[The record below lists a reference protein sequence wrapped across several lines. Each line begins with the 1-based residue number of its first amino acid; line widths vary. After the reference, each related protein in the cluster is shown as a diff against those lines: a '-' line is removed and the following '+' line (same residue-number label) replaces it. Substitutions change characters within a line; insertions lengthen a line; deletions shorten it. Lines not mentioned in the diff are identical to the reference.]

1 LFALPDAVA
10 QPHMRSAD
18 KMARIHLSRSLPRLF
33 AILLLLTAM
42 PGQAARWSR
51 AGFFPQ
57 SLELPGIPAAVLP
70 ADVDGDGRDDLVVLV
85 AYTGWDTV
93 TESERVHFDDI
104 EGLVEV
110 MNIVTGLIDRRQ
122 LLVYPGS
129 ADGQGFSP
137 PWPALDLDTSV
148 HALAGGH
155 PAAPLLAITD
165 EGVAAIVLT
174 ATADGPQL
182 AMKPLLETE
191 SSLSGAGSFYSDLNF
206 LTDLNDDGIGD
217 LLLPTDSGWTIHAGT
232 PAGFAPQPAAR
243 LTRPAM
249 PEPDPDEDE
258 DGNEENP
265 DHGDGDGDE
274 DEDEDAERDRAPR
287 RPRVEIPAGQDV
299 NADGHIDLVL
309 RASGSRGP
317 LVYRNLGHLGFAP
330 AIELE
335 LPETDAAHPEIV
347 FLGDVNGDG
356 HSELVSRDELEL
368 DDDAGWREEVRE
380 AKEPR
385 FQYRLHPVSPELEV
399 AGDSIVEFP
408 AVGYTFSNEEQED
421 DDDDFQIRLPGG
433 FQDLDG
439 DGRLDLVSITL
450 DFSILPMV
458 FQVLVTGRIS
468 LRMDFHPWCQ
478 KEDGRFVEV
487 PNLDLSGKFKVDL
500 RNAQIRHLSQFAGD
514 FNGDGRADFIQ
525 LGRGRK
531 VAIQQGGP
539 GCRYPVSP
547 DRRLRL
553 RSEPRHLGLVRILDL
568 DGDGLSDLYVVD
580 PQRAPANGASIPARL
595 DLYLSESSP
604 TR

>member
-1 LFALPDAVA
+1 MSRIRPLHSLAPFLAV
-10 QPHMRSAD
+10 
-18 KMARIHLSRSLPRLF
+18 
-33 AILLLLTAM
+33 AILLMA
-42 PGQAARWSR
+42 PASYAARKHGP
-51 AGFFPQ
+51 GFFSQ
-57 SLELPGIPAAVLP
+57 SLDLPGIPAAVLP
-70 ADVDGDGRDDLVVLV
+70 TDVDGDGRDDLVVLV

-129 ADGQGFSP
+129 ADGRGFTP

-165 EGVAAIVLT
+165 EGVAAIGLS
-174 ATADGPQL
+174 ATADEPRL
-182 AMKPLLETE
+182 SMTPLLETV
-191 SSLSGAGSFYSDLNF
+191 SSLSGAGAFYSDLEF
-206 LTDLNDDGIGD
+206 LADLDDDGISE

-232 PAGFAPQPAAR
+232 ASGFAAQPTAQ
-243 LTRPAM
+243 LIRPAIVE
-249 PEPDPDEDE
+249 PESDEDQDEDRDEEDLDPDGGDDRGD
-258 DGNEENP
+258 DGEK
-265 DHGDGDGDE
+265 
-274 DEDEDAERDRAPR
+274 RDRKPR
-287 RPRVEIPAGQDV
+287 LRVEIPASQDV
-299 NADGHIDLVL
+299 DADGRIDLVL
-309 RASGSRGP
+309 PASGSRGP

-335 LPETDAAHPEIV
+335 LPETDAAHPNIA

-356 HSELVSRDELEL
+356 HSELVSQDELTL

-385 FQYRLHPVSPELEV
+385 FQYRLHPVSTGLEV
-399 AGDSIVEFP
+399 DRDPIVEFP
-408 AVGYTFSNEEQED
+408 AVGYTFSNEEHDD
-421 DDDDFQIRLPGG
+421 DDDDFEVRLPGG

-450 DFSILPMV
+450 DFSVLPMI

-478 KEDGRFVEV
+478 KEDGRFVQV
-487 PNLDLSGKFKVDL
+487 PNLDLSGKFKIDL

-514 FNGDGRADFIQ
+514 FNGDGRADFVQ

-531 VAIQQGGP
+531 VAIHQGGP

-580 PQRAPANGASIPARL
+580 PQRAPANGASIPAKL

-604 TR
+604 PR